1 MTQSF
6 WRYSFTAS
14 TRAKNFRRKNF
25 CVIFKILISHQKQN
39 FTVNISTWKTVKEWI
54 LEVMFFLSQNLT
66 ELHETLWN
74 SLDVPENSPTLTKN
88 LQKHPKI
95 SKNIKN
101 IPNSLLNSPKLS
113 LIAWRSPETVKNY
126 PRISKKSLKLS
137 ENLQTSAKIIWLS

>member
-6 WRYSFTAS
+6 WRYFFTAS

-54 LEVMFFLSQNLT
+54 LEVMFFFIPKLNRT
-66 ELHETLWN
+66 PRN
-74 SLDVPENSPTLTKN
+74 SLKLLGCPRKLSKAHQKSPKT
-88 LQKHPKI
+88 
-95 SKNIKN
+95 SKN

>member
-54 LEVMFFLSQNLT
+54 LEVMFFFIPKLNRT
-66 ELHETLWN
+66 PRN
-74 SLDVPENSPTLTKN
+74 SLKLLGCPRKLSKNLQESLKLSEILLNYLEVSENSPKLTKN
-88 LQKHPKI
+88 LQKHPKLT
-95 SKNIKN
+95 KNLQN
-101 IPNSLLNSPKLS
+101 IPNSLLNSP
-113 LIAWRSPETVKNY
+113 
-126 PRISKKSLKLS
+126 
-137 ENLQTSAKIIWLS
+137 